1 MLSVGLSVRSSESV
15 CLSVRQ
21 SVLVFL
27 IFQMRGFECNI
38 ATCLIWPSLH
48 FLIQFSKRIR
58 WGKSSKTKPT
68 FLDSLFQEV
77 CMYWFKTMSV
87 GDTFL
92 TMQNLFLEES
102 TSLPKLHIDGGNLYE
117 KSRGRP
123 RITHLMKNKPE

>member
-1 MLSVGLSVRSSESV
+1 
-15 CLSVRQ
+15 
-21 SVLVFL
+21 
-27 IFQMRGFECNI
+27 
-38 ATCLIWPSLH
+38 
-48 FLIQFSKRIR
+48 
-58 WGKSSKTKPT
+58 
-68 FLDSLFQEV
+68 
-77 CMYWFKTMSV
+77 MYWFKTMSV